1 MSIRVTLKNVRCAF
15 PQFFEAQSFNEG
27 KPAFGGSFIFPQ
39 EHEAYEQMKNAIRE
53 EAKTKWAAK
62 ADEVLKSLGAT
73 DKLCLHNGDSKAE
86 YEGFPGNY
94 FVSARNE
101 VRPVVV
107 DKNRAPLTAADG
119 KPYAGCYV
127 TVILDVWA
135 QDNKYGKRVNASLAG
150 VQFFADGDAF
160 AGGGV
165 ARVDDFEDLS
175 TGEEGGDFI

>member
-1 MSIRVTLKNVRCAF
+1 MKAVLKNVRLGF
-15 PQFFEAQSFNEG
+15 PQLFEAQSFNEG
-27 KPAFGGSFIFPQ
+27 NPAFGATFIFGPD
-39 EHEAYEQMKNAIRE
+39 HEAYTAMKEVIRE
-53 EAKTKWAAK
+53 VAKEKWGAK
-62 ADEVLKSLGAT
+62 AEEILKSLGAQ

-107 DKNRAPLTAADG
+107 DRNRAPLTAADG

-127 TVILDVWA
+127 VAILEVWA
-135 QDNKYGKRVNASLAG
+135 QDNKYGKRINASLSG

-160 AGGGV
+160 SGGGV
-165 ARVDDFEDLS
+165 AKADDFEDLAV
-175 TGEEGGDFI
+175 GEENAGDFI